1 MSMFRPRP
9 RLAKKAIAAS
19 WLKTMKR
26 QYVLIPGKGT
36 LESHFTTE
44 AEGYQKPRPN
54 PKPS

>member
-9 RLAKKAIAAS
+9 RPAKKAIAAG

-44 AEGYQKPRPN
+44 AEGY
-54 PKPS
+54 